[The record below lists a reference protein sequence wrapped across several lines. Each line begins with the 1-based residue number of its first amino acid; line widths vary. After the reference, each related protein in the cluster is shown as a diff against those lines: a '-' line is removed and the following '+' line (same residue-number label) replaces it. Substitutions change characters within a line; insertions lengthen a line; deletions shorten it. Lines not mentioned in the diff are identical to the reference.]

1 MFQSQFT
8 LKIRLIILSTLV
20 SYNLLHKS
28 IGVWNQGG
36 KSLEPIIDEK
46 VQTLLSSYED
56 KPVYLHVETTNG
68 AYAAHFDQRVFNA
81 GTFLRNIQVTF
92 EHAQLKGGNKDPYRV
107 GLKLKDGGWVY
118 VQGLTHYEINEQGEF
133 LLAGFNYEGQL
144 AAALEISTQPFK
156 A

>member
-1 MFQSQFT
+1 MES
-8 LKIRLIILSTLV
+8 
-20 SYNLLHKS
+20 
-28 IGVWNQGG
+28 
-36 KSLEPIIDEK
+36 IIDEK

-133 LLAGFNYEGQL
+133 LLAGLNYEGQL

>member
-1 MFQSQFT
+1 MES
-8 LKIRLIILSTLV
+8 
-20 SYNLLHKS
+20 
-28 IGVWNQGG
+28 
-36 KSLEPIIDEK
+36 IIDEK

-81 GTFLRNIQVTF
+81 GTFLRNIQITF

-118 VQGLTHYEINEQGEF
+118 VQGLTHYEINEQGKF

>member
-1 MFQSQFT
+1 MNFVKLGSESKEAMN
-8 LKIRLIILSTLV
+8 LEEIDYDKI
-20 SYNLLHKS
+20 
-28 IGVWNQGG
+28 
-36 KSLEPIIDEK
+36 
-46 VQTLLSSYED
+46 QTLLSSYEH

-81 GTFLRNIQVTF
+81 GTFLRNIQVTY

-107 GLKLKDGGWVY
+107 GLKLKDNGWVY
-118 VQGLTHYEINEQGEF
+118 VQGLTHFEVNENDEF

-144 AAALEISTQPFK
+144 AAALEISTTPFK

>member
-1 MFQSQFT
+1 MISINEFC
-8 LKIRLIILSTLV
+8 KIRFW
-20 SYNLLHKS
+20 K
-28 IGVWNQGG
+28 QGG
-36 KSLEPIIDEK
+36 NEFGRDRLWQS
-46 VQTLLSSYED
+46 TNFLSSYEH

-81 GTFLRNIQVTF
+81 GTFLRNIQVTY

-107 GLKLKDGGWVY
+107 GLKLKDNGWVY
-118 VQGLTHYEINEQGEF
+118 VQGLTHFEVNENDEF

-144 AAALEISTQPFK
+144 AAALEISTTPFK

>member
-1 MFQSQFT
+1 MNFVKLGSESKEAMNLEEIDYDKVET
-8 LKIRLIILSTLV
+8 LMS
-20 SYNLLHKS
+20 
-28 IGVWNQGG
+28 W
-36 KSLEPIIDEK
+36 
-46 VQTLLSSYED
+46 YEH

-81 GTFLRNIQVTF
+81 GTFLRNIQVTY

-107 GLKLKDGGWVY
+107 GLKLKDNGWVY
-118 VQGLTHYEINEQGEF
+118 VQGLTHFEVNENDEF

-144 AAALEISTQPFK
+144 AAALEISTTPFK